1 MARRIAR
8 AGFVLGLTSASM
20 AASVVGLAPPA
31 FAGNQISMQ
40 VHCELP
46 LDQPPIEGEQLV
58 TLEGPADAVRPG
70 DKVKIRVTLGPNAGT
85 SPIPFPGTP
94 TTPSIELTMSGGA
107 TGTVRLQGPQMIV
120 DIPGA
125 PHQILIPPYEGE
137 LQIPIEATGD
147 ISLTPGKMVT
157 TTAIFGSQVTTC
169 FPTGPVPVSTVVKI
183 TNQDAPVNPAQ
194 GPAST
199 TGAGPSA
206 QSVVPA
212 APPSQA
218 PVGTG
223 SPSGPESPGPSS
235 ATIQAKSSASDSSG
249 GGGLSGAAVFGIAA
263 GALVLAMAVVTML
276 MSWRRHTEDD

>member
-1 MARRIAR
+1 M
-8 AGFVLGLTSASM
+8 
-20 AASVVGLAPPA
+20 
-31 FAGNQISMQ
+31 
-40 VHCELP
+40 
-46 LDQPPIEGEQLV
+46 DQPPIEGEQLV
-58 TLEGPADAVRPG
+58 TLEGPADAGPPRRQGQDPG
-70 DKVKIRVTLGPNAGT
+70 DAGPERGHQ
-85 SPIPFPGTP
+85 PHPVPGHPDHPVDRTDHVRRRHRH
-94 TTPSIELTMSGGA
+94 
-107 TGTVRLQGPQMIV
+107 VRLQGPQMIV